1 MNGFKNIN
9 DTVANK
15 KFFVK
20 ISEIAD
26 KIMQEEFSLLETE
39 KMPLIDHGGSTT
51 IMTTGVESLDSL
63 LPSFETGNVYL
74 ICGRSSMG
82 KKELLFQIA
91 LNIAASTQ
99 KSVYVQSLNLL
110 ENQIVRRMI
119 SQMAGIGIKTGSEE
133 VLAVE
138 EKDCMYSCWSMMDN
152 LPIYISNKIVGVEVL
167 SQFMKNEV
175 ENSILFIDYF
185 QLIFFE
191 RKEYMDL
198 DTERLE
204 ILRTLKQLAK
214 EKNMTIILCS
224 QLSRA
229 VDYHSDKRPKLQDF
243 RRGVEKEVDGVI
255 FIYRDAYY
263 SKDAGD
269 NVELILAKNPNG
281 KTGTAYV
288 RFNEKTGMF
297 EDK

>member
-39 KMPLIDHGGSTT
+39 KVPLMDHGGSTT

-74 ICGRSSMG
+74 ISGRTRMG
-82 KKELLFQIA
+82 KTAFLIQVA
-91 LNIAASTQ
+91 LNIAIST
-99 KSVYVQSLNLL
+99 KRSVYVQSFALL

-119 SQMAGIGIKTGSEE
+119 SQMAGIGKKAESGET
-133 VLAVE
+133 LAVE
-138 EKDCMYSCWSMMDN
+138 EKDRMYSCWSMMDN
-152 LPIYISNKIVGVEVL
+152 LPINISDKIVGVEVL

-175 ENSILFIDYF
+175 ENGILFIDYF
-185 QLIFFE
+185 QLIYFE
-191 RKEYMDL
+191 KRYTDL
-198 DTERLE
+198 DTERLD

-269 NVELILAKNPNG
+269 NAELILAKNPNG

>member
-39 KMPLIDHGGSTT
+39 KVPLMDHGGSTT

-74 ICGRSSMG
+74 ISGRTRMG
-82 KKELLFQIA
+82 KTAFLIQVA
-91 LNIAASTQ
+91 LNIAIST
-99 KSVYVQSLNLL
+99 KRSVYVQSFALL

-119 SQMAGIGIKTGSEE
+119 SQMAGIGKKAESGET
-133 VLAVE
+133 LAVE
-138 EKDCMYSCWSMMDN
+138 EKDRMYSCWSMMDN
-152 LPIYISNKIVGVEVL
+152 LPINISDKIVGVEVL

-175 ENSILFIDYF
+175 ENGILFIDYF
-185 QLIFFE
+185 QLIYFE
-191 RKEYMDL
+191 KRYTDL
-198 DTERLE
+198 DTERLD

-269 NVELILAKNPNG
+269 NAELILAKNPNG
-281 KTGTAYV
+281 KTVTAYV

>member
-1 MNGFKNIN
+1 MHGFKNIN

-15 KFFVK
+15 KLFVK

-26 KIMQEEFSLLETE
+26 KIMQEEFSLMETE
-39 KMPLIDHGGSTT
+39 KVPLIDHSSSTT
-51 IMTTGVESLDSL
+51 IMTTGVESLDCL

-74 ICGRSSMG
+74 ISGRTRMG
-82 KKELLFQIA
+82 KTAFLIQVA
-91 LNIAASTQ
+91 LNIAIPT
-99 KSVYVQSLNLL
+99 KRSVYVQSLDLL

-119 SQMAGIGIKTGSEE
+119 SQMAGIGKKAESGETLSG
-133 VLAVE
+133 E
-138 EKDCMYSCWSMMDN
+138 EKKRMYSCWAMMDN
-152 LPIYISNKIVGVEVL
+152 LPIYISDKIVGVDVI
-167 SQFMKNEV
+167 SQVMKNEV
-175 ENSILFIDYF
+175 ENGILFIDYF
-185 QLIFFE
+185 QLIYFE
-191 RKEYMDL
+191 KRYMDL
-198 DTERLE
+198 DTERLD

-224 QLSRA
+224 QLSRV
-229 VDYHSDKRPKLQDF
+229 VDYHWDKRPKLQDF

-263 SKDAGD
+263 SKDGGD
-269 NVELILAKNPNG
+269 NAELILAKNPNG

-288 RFNEKTGMF
+288 RFNENTGMF

>member
-1 MNGFKNIN
+1 
-9 DTVANK
+9 
-15 KFFVK
+15 
-20 ISEIAD
+20 
-26 KIMQEEFSLLETE
+26 
-39 KMPLIDHGGSTT
+39 
-51 IMTTGVESLDSL
+51 
-63 LPSFETGNVYL
+63 
-74 ICGRSSMG
+74 
-82 KKELLFQIA
+82 
-91 LNIAASTQ
+91 
-99 KSVYVQSLNLL
+99 
-110 ENQIVRRMI
+110 
-119 SQMAGIGIKTGSEE
+119 
-133 VLAVE
+133 
-138 EKDCMYSCWSMMDN
+138 MMDN
-152 LPIYISNKIVGVEVL
+152 LPINISDKIVEVEVL
-167 SQFMKNEV
+167 NQFMKNEV
-175 ENSILFIDYF
+175 ENGILFIDYF
-185 QLIFFE
+185 QLIYFE
-191 RKEYMDL
+191 KRYTDL
-198 DTERLE
+198 DTERLD